1 MNGGERWRSVVK
13 VSKIEGMVEWCEVT
27 KATEIETLKK
37 EKMQIAKEKD
47 GLMTSTQ
54 KLVDEVS
61 YAKELVAAATNVL
74 RNLAAEVTKLSYQN
88 AKLNVELVA
97 VKETRKSNLCQNYS
111 DFGSRQV
118 SVRKLEDDILVEELQ
133 QQLKARYQR
142 EASLVCALSKRD
154 NLEGE
159 LQKRLD
165 AAKRHEED
173 LEAEMANMWALVA
186 KLKNSATSEDT
197 LTEGLKVLQTGADKD
212 STIIR
217 CNEVFEENVLPVL
230 DETRSLDELR
240 LFFSGD
246 NIAGLDI
253 TSLEELQ
260 NLNVEAITK
269 ICHAKVEVMDSLLS
283 TYTTRPSLGKLFGRC
298 FGYWLHS

>member
-1 MNGGERWRSVVK
+1 Y
-13 VSKIEGMVEWCEVT
+13 
-27 KATEIETLKK
+27 
-37 EKMQIAKEKD
+37 
-47 GLMTSTQ
+47 
-54 KLVDEVS
+54 KLADEVS
-61 YAKELVAAATNVL
+61 YAKELVAAAANVL

-165 AAKRHEED
+165 AAKR
-173 LEAEMANMWALVA
+173 
-186 KLKNSATSEDT
+186 
-197 LTEGLKVLQTGADKD
+197 
-212 STIIR
+212 
-217 CNEVFEENVLPVL
+217 
-230 DETRSLDELR
+230 
-240 LFFSGD
+240 
-246 NIAGLDI
+246 
-253 TSLEELQ
+253 
-260 NLNVEAITK
+260 
-269 ICHAKVEVMDSLLS
+269 
-283 TYTTRPSLGKLFGRC
+283 
-298 FGYWLHS
+298 